1 MSLKFTN
8 IKTRTKILL
17 GTIAPLALILV
28 IAGIA
33 VYGLSTTQRI
43 AGWVEHTNDVLKKS
57 ESIVAAAV
65 DMETGMRGYLLA
77 GKESFLDPYK
87 SGQKLAYSRIADLQ
101 KTVSDNPRQVK
112 RLGEVEKTLRSWQKN
127 VTEPQIK
134 LRHIIGDADTMNDM
148 ARLVGQAEGK
158 SYFDEFRSDIAIF
171 IEREEKLLAK
181 RQKEND
187 TQWVIHTF
195 KVIQK
200 ANSIIAAAVDME
212 TGMRGFLLA
221 GNDQFLDPY
230 NSGVQRFDKLTEEL
244 KTIVFDNPAQVRL
257 LGKAQITIGDWKSL
271 VAEKQIKLRRK
282 IGHSKTMD
290 NMADLIGEAKG
301 KAYFD
306 KFRKLMAEFRSEEE
320 QLMLSRKSDRDA
332 TVERTDNMIIGGSL
346 IALFIGSLLAWL
358 VGSGVAN
365 PIKRITE
372 AMGLLASG
380 DTSKEIYGGERGDE
394 IGDMA
399 RAVQVFRQNAIEVK
413 RLEFDQET
421 AEVRAKEQAQSM
433 RDNMADGFEKTV
445 GGIVEAVT
453 SAASQMQNSAQSLS
467 TISEETSQQSSAV
480 AAASEQASVNVRT
493 VSTATEELAN
503 SISEINQ
510 QMVESTRVA
519 GIAVENVEA
528 TNQRVLGLT
537 RAADNIGE
545 VIALI
550 NDIAEQ
556 TNLLALN
563 ATIEAARAGES
574 GKGFA
579 VVASEV
585 KELASQTSKAT
596 ENISAQI
603 KGIQDSTKD
612 TVSAIQSIGETIES
626 MQEISSTIAAAVE
639 EQGATTQDIAN
650 NIDQAAKGTVEVSK
664 NIATVNKSALEAG
677 SSGNELLG
685 AANQLTQQSELLSVE
700 VDKFLLQ
707 VREG

>member
-1 MSLKFTN
+1 M
-8 IKTRTKILL
+8 
-17 GTIAPLALILV
+17 
-28 IAGIA
+28 
-33 VYGLSTTQRI
+33 
-43 AGWVEHTNDVLKKS
+43 KKS

-158 SYFDEFRSDIAIF
+158 SYFDEFRSDIATF

-244 KTIVFDNPAQVRL
+244 KTIVFDNPAQVRI
-257 LGKAQITIGDWKSL
+257 LGKAQIIIGDWKSL

-320 QLMLSRKSDRDA
+320 QLMLSRKGDRDA
-332 TVERTDNMIIGGSL
+332 TVERTDTMIVGGSL

-365 PIKRITE
+365 PIKQITE

>member
-230 NSGVQRFDKLTEEL
+230 NSGIQRFDKLTEEL